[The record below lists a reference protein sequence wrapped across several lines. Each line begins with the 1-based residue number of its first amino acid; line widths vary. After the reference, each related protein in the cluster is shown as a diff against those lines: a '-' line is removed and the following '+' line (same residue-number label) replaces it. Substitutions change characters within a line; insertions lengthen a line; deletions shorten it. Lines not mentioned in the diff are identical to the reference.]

1 MSPEMY
7 PFLNLHCC
15 FEKTISKCSKIWK
28 CMSSSKK
35 VIFLVYNYTFEPWFL
50 LWAGTVLA
58 NLSGK
63 WEFQEMTDSRLLK
76 LKTKQNFLW
85 QYSMSHNYSHVAL
98 LGSQWNYVFTHS
110 ASRKRIKKELLL
122 ACLTLSWV
130 ILKNDQTY
138 FENLTLWTLE
148 DFESM
153 SAHFS
158 TLSIKWIKVP
168 LSSMK

>member
-1 MSPEMY
+1 MRIPGNDR
-7 PFLNLHCC
+7 F
-15 FEKTISKCSKIWK
+15 II
-28 CMSSSKK
+28 
-35 VIFLVYNYTFEPWFL
+35 
-50 LWAGTVLA
+50 
-58 NLSGK
+58 
-63 WEFQEMTDSRLLK
+63 RLLK

-85 QYSMSHNYSHVAL
+85 QYSMSYDYSHVAL

-110 ASRKRIKKELLL
+110 ASRKPIKKELLL
-122 ACLTLSWV
+122 ACLTLSGV

-138 FENLTLWTLE
+138 FKNLTLWTLE

-153 SAHFS
+153 FGHFS